1 MVSARVRVS
10 PHAARAVFNA
20 FVARD
25 MGTWQPSLVQSAL
38 SIARKTLNN

>member
-25 MGTWQPSLVQSAL
+25 MDAWQPSLVHSAL
-38 SIARKTLNN
+38 SDVLPR